1 VPQVRK
7 GKPDLKENRGLKD
20 LKENRGLKDLK
31 ENWDHRVIPGF
42 KENKA
47 RKVRW

>member
-1 VPQVRK
+1 VGLK
-7 GKPDLKENRGLKD
+7 DLKDLKD
-20 LKENRGLKDLK
+20 LKENRGLK

>member
-7 GKPDLKENRGLKD
+7 GKPD